1 VSQQAFGS
9 SQDDAPLA
17 PATVAILAVSLV
29 RARDLLARSV
39 AEEQAAN
46 ELSRF
51 FAPEVAAHFL
61 RRKQTEKRQL
71 LIFRSDLKL

>member
-1 VSQQAFGS
+1 VSQQTFGS
-9 SQDDAPLA
+9 SQDDAPWRQPQL
-17 PATVAILAVSLV
+17 PILAVSLV

-46 ELSRF
+46 DLSRF

-61 RRKQTEKRQL
+61 RRKQTEKRPL